1 MLVAPPRFFDTM
13 TDLVQLHARFC
24 LTPRHTTHSLVDE
37 ETQLAYLE
45 TEYRVVAPH
54 MVLRIGQPCPELAQ
68 LHQERKV
75 TCSAFITADNPLG
88 GQQSEALNAARRQQ
102 LIAELDKRKLGWLA
116 AIGQHPTGQ
125 WPAEHS
131 VLVLGLGLDGAR
143 GLGDRWEQNAVVWMD
158 TDTVPRLLMV
168 R

>member
-1 MLVAPPRFFDTM
+1 M
-13 TDLVQLHARFC
+13 TDLVQLHAQFC

-37 ETQLAYLE
+37 DTQRAYLE
-45 TEYRVVAPH
+45 TEYRVLAPAL
-54 MVLRIGQPCPELAQ
+54 VLRIGQPCPELAQ

-88 GQQSEALNAARRQQ
+88 VPLSQAQNSARRQQ
-102 LIAELDKRKLGWLA
+102 LIVELDKRKLGWVHGL
-116 AIGQHPTGQ
+116 GQHPNGE

-143 GLGDRWEQNAVVWMD
+143 GLGDRLEQNAVVWMD
-158 TDTVPRLLMV
+158 TDAVPRLLMV